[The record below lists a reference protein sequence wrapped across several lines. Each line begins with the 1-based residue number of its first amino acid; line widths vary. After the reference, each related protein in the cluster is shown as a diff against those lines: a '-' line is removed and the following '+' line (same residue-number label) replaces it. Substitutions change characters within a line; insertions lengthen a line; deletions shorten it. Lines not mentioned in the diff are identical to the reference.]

1 MKNVL
6 KRCISLLTLFN
17 DESNQISTEYIR
29 DNISS
34 YRHLSDS
41 AFKRSFERDKV
52 LLREMGYNLDYI
64 NDKWSIDEGY
74 NLSGTSI
81 IDDIK
86 NNQNIDFNNFLNTY
100 HIMKNYLSSKNKNTN
115 NIENI
120 SKLND
125 AIKDKKRVSFNY
137 QNKLR
142 KVYPMGIKF
151 FNNNWYLGAEE
162 NKKLKTFSLRKI
174 SNLKV
179 GNISDLHKKDYKKI
193 EFSWESGDYLIPI
206 KINLEKEIYLINK
219 NVFNHSVI
227 SKNQTNNLLKLV
239 INTYDVHGLLRF
251 LLLTNPKKL
260 TMSKKH
266 KSQLLEALNA

>member
-17 DESNQISTEYIR
+17 VESNQISTEYIR

-74 NLSGTSI
+74 SLSGTSI

-86 NNQNIDFNNFLNTY
+86 INQNIDFNNFLNTY
-100 HIMKNYLSSKNKNTN
+100 HIMKNYLNSKNKNTN

-137 QNKLR
+137 QNKVR
-142 KVYPMGIKF
+142 KVYPMGIKY
-151 FNNNWYLGAEE
+151 FNNSWYLGAED
-162 NKKLKTFSLRKI
+162 NKKLKTYNLNKI
-174 SNLKV
+174 NDLKI
-179 GNISDLHKKDYKKI
+179 GNKSDLHDKQYKEIK
-193 EFSWESGDYLIPI
+193 FSWENIDYLIPI
-206 KINLEKEIYLINK
+206 KLNLEKEIYLINK

-227 SKNQTNNLLKLV
+227 KKNENNNLLKLE
-239 INTYDVHGLLRF
+239 INTYDVSGLLKF
-251 LLLTNPKKL
+251 LLLTNPKKISL
-260 TMSKKH
+260 KKKH
-266 KSQLLEALNA
+266 KTLLLEELNG

>member
-137 QNKLR
+137 QNKIR
-142 KVYPMGIKF
+142 KVYPMGIKY
-151 FNNNWYLGAEE
+151 FNNSWYLGAEDD
-162 NKKLKTFSLRKI
+162 KKLKTYNLNKI
-174 SNLKV
+174 NDLKI
-179 GNISDLHKKDYKKI
+179 GNKSELHNKEYKEIK
-193 EFSWESGDYLIPI
+193 FSWENIDYLIPI
-206 KINLEKEIYLINK
+206 KLNIEKDIYLINK

-227 SKNQTNNLLKLV
+227 KKNVDNNLLKIE
-239 INTYDVHGLLRF
+239 INTYDVNGLLKF
-251 LLLTNPKKL
+251 LLLTNPKKITL
-260 TMSKKH
+260 KKKH
-266 KSQLLEALNA
+266 KTLLLEALNG

>member
-17 DESNQISTEYIR
+17 VESNQISTEYIR

-41 AFKRSFERDKV
+41 AFKRSLERDKV

-81 IDDIK
+81 IENIK
-86 NNQNIDFNNFLNTY
+86 NNQNIDFTNFLNTY

-137 QNKLR
+137 QNKIR
-142 KVYPMGIKF
+142 KVYPMGIKY
-151 FNNNWYLGAEE
+151 FNNNWYLGAEDD
-162 NKKLKTFSLRKI
+162 KKLKTYNLNKI
-174 SNLKV
+174 NDLKI
-179 GNISDLHKKDYKKI
+179 GNKSELHNKEYKEIK
-193 EFSWESGDYLIPI
+193 FSWENIDYLIPI
-206 KINLEKEIYLINK
+206 KLNLKKDIYLINK

-227 SKNQTNNLLKLV
+227 KKNVDNNLLK
-239 INTYDVHGLLRF
+239 IEISTYDVNGLLKF
-251 LLLTNPKKL
+251 LLLTNPKKITL
-260 TMSKKH
+260 KKKH
-266 KSQLLEALNA
+266 KTLLLEALNG

>member
-6 KRCISLLTLFN
+6 KRCVSLLTLFN
-17 DESNQISTEYIR
+17 EKSIHLSTDYIK
-29 DNISS
+29 DNISE
-34 YRHLSDS
+34 YRNLSDT

-64 NDKWSIDEGY
+64 KDKWTINEGY
-74 NLSGTSI
+74 NLSGTAI
-81 IDDIK
+81 ISDIK
-86 NNQNIDFNNFLNTY
+86 KNEDVNFQKFLNTY
-100 HIMKNYLSSKNKNTN
+100 HVIKNYLNSN
-115 NIENI
+115 NEIAENIDYI
-120 SKLND
+120 SKLNKS
-125 AIKDKKRVSFNY
+125 IIDKKRVSFNY

-174 SNLKV
+174 SNLKI
-179 GNISDLHKKDYKKI
+179 GNKSDLHEKDYKKI
-193 EFSWESGDYLIPI
+193 QFSWESRDYLISI
-206 KINLEKEIYLINK
+206 KIHLEKEIYLINK

-227 SKNQTNNLLKLV
+227 SKNQTNNLLELV
-239 INTYDVHGLLRF
+239 ITTYDVHGLLRF

-260 TMSKKH
+260 TISKKH
-266 KSQLLEALNA
+266 KNLLLEVLNV

>member
-137 QNKLR
+137 QNKVR
-142 KVYPMGIKF
+142 KVYPMGIKY
-151 FNNNWYLGAEE
+151 FNNSWYLGAED
-162 NKKLKTFSLRKI
+162 NKKLKTYSLNKI
-174 SNLKV
+174 NDLKI
-179 GNISDLHKKDYKKI
+179 GNKSDLHDKEYKEIK
-193 EFSWESGDYLIPI
+193 FSWENIDYLIPI
-206 KINLEKEIYLINK
+206 KLNLEKEIYLINK

-227 SKNQTNNLLKLV
+227 KKNENNNLLKLE
-239 INTYDVHGLLRF
+239 INTYDVSGLLKF
-251 LLLTNPKKL
+251 LLLTNPKKISL
-260 TMSKKH
+260 KKKH
-266 KSQLLEALNA
+266 KTLLLEELNG

>member
-17 DESNQISTEYIR
+17 VESNQISTEYIR

-74 NLSGTSI
+74 SLSGTSI

-86 NNQNIDFNNFLNTY
+86 INQNIDFNNFLNTY

-137 QNKLR
+137 QNKIR
-142 KVYPMGIKF
+142 KVYPMGIKY
-151 FNNNWYLGAEE
+151 FNNSWYLGAED
-162 NKKLKTFSLRKI
+162 NKKLKTYNLNKI
-174 SNLKV
+174 NDLKI
-179 GNISDLHKKDYKKI
+179 GNKSDLHDKQYKEIK
-193 EFSWESGDYLIPI
+193 FSWENIDYLIPI
-206 KINLEKEIYLINK
+206 KLNLEKEIYLINK

-227 SKNQTNNLLKLV
+227 KKNENNNLLKLE
-239 INTYDVHGLLRF
+239 INTYDVSGLLKF
-251 LLLTNPKKL
+251 LLLTNPKKISL
-260 TMSKKH
+260 KKKH
-266 KSQLLEALNA
+266 KTLLLEELNG

>member
-17 DESNQISTEYIR
+17 DQSNQISTEYIR

-74 NLSGTSI
+74 SLSGTLI

-86 NNQNIDFNNFLNTY
+86 NNQNIDFKKFLNTY
-100 HIMKNYLSSKNKNTN
+100 HIIKNYLSLKNKNTN

-120 SKLND
+120 SKLNE

-137 QNKLR
+137 LNKIR
-142 KVYPMGIKF
+142 KVYPMGIKY
-151 FNNNWYLGAEE
+151 FNNSWYLGAED
-162 NKKLKTFSLRKI
+162 NKKLKTYNLNKI
-174 SNLKV
+174 NDLKI
-179 GNISDLHKKDYKKI
+179 GNKSDLHDKQYKEIK
-193 EFSWESGDYLIPI
+193 FSWENIDYLIPI
-206 KINLEKEIYLINK
+206 KLNLEKEIYLINK

-227 SKNQTNNLLKLV
+227 KKNENNNLLKLE
-239 INTYDVHGLLRF
+239 INTYDVSGLLKF
-251 LLLTNPKKL
+251 LLLTNPKKISL
-260 TMSKKH
+260 KKKH
-266 KSQLLEALNA
+266 KTLLLEELNG

>member
-6 KRCISLLTLFN
+6 KRCVSLLTLFN
-17 DESNQISTEYIR
+17 EKSIHLSTDYIK
-29 DNISS
+29 DNISE
-34 YRHLSDS
+34 YRNLSDT

-64 NDKWSIDEGY
+64 KDKWTINEGY
-74 NLSGTSI
+74 NLSGTAI
-81 IDDIK
+81 ISDIK
-86 NNQNIDFNNFLNTY
+86 KNEDVNFQKFLNTY
-100 HIMKNYLSSKNKNTN
+100 HIIKNYLNSNNEITENKDY
-115 NIENI
+115 I
-120 SKLND
+120 SKLNKS
-125 AIKDKKRVSFNY
+125 IIDKKRVSFNY

-174 SNLKV
+174 SNLKI
-179 GNISDLHKKDYKKI
+179 GNKSDLHEKDYKKI
-193 EFSWESGDYLIPI
+193 QFSWESKDYLISI
-206 KINLEKEIYLINK
+206 KIHLEKEIYLINK

-227 SKNQTNNLLKLV
+227 SKNQTNNLLELV
-239 INTYDVHGLLRF
+239 ITTYDVHGLLRF

-260 TMSKKH
+260 TISKKH
-266 KSQLLEALNA
+266 KILLLEVLNV

>member
-17 DESNQISTEYIR
+17 DVSNQISTEYIR

-74 NLSGTSI
+74 SLSGTSI

-137 QNKLR
+137 QNKIR
-142 KVYPMGIKF
+142 KVYPMGIKY
-151 FNNNWYLGAEE
+151 FNNNWYLGAEDD
-162 NKKLKTFSLRKI
+162 KKLKTYNLNKI
-174 SNLKV
+174 NDLKI
-179 GNISDLHKKDYKKI
+179 GNKSELHNKEYKEIK
-193 EFSWESGDYLIPI
+193 FSWENIDYLIPI
-206 KINLEKEIYLINK
+206 KLNIEKDIYLINK

-227 SKNQTNNLLKLV
+227 KKNVDNNLLKIE
-239 INTYDVHGLLRF
+239 INTYDVNGLLKF
-251 LLLTNPKKL
+251 LLLTNPKKITL
-260 TMSKKH
+260 KKKH
-266 KSQLLEALNA
+266 KTLLLEALNG

>member
-137 QNKLR
+137 QNKIR
-142 KVYPMGIKF
+142 KVYPMGIKY
-151 FNNNWYLGAEE
+151 FNNSWYLGAEDD
-162 NKKLKTFSLRKI
+162 KKLKTYNLNKI
-174 SNLKV
+174 NDLKI
-179 GNISDLHKKDYKKI
+179 GNKSELHNKEYKEIK
-193 EFSWESGDYLIPI
+193 FSWENIDYLIPI
-206 KINLEKEIYLINK
+206 KLNIEKDIYLINK

-227 SKNQTNNLLKLV
+227 KKNVDNNLLKLE
-239 INTYDVHGLLRF
+239 INTYDVNGLLKF
-251 LLLTNPKKL
+251 LLLTNPKKITL
-260 TMSKKH
+260 KKKH
-266 KSQLLEALNA
+266 KTLLLEALNG

>member
-6 KRCISLLTLFN
+6 KRCVSLLTLFN
-17 DESNQISTEYIR
+17 EKSIHLSTDYIK
-29 DNISS
+29 DNISE
-34 YRHLSDS
+34 YRNLSDT

-64 NDKWSIDEGY
+64 KDKWTINEGY
-74 NLSGTSI
+74 NLSGTAI
-81 IDDIK
+81 ISDIK
-86 NNQNIDFNNFLNTY
+86 KNEDVNFQKFLNTY
-100 HIMKNYLSSKNKNTN
+100 HIIKNYLNSN
-115 NIENI
+115 NEIAENIDYI
-120 SKLND
+120 SKLNKS
-125 AIKDKKRVSFNY
+125 IIDKKRVSFNY

-174 SNLKV
+174 SNLKI
-179 GNISDLHKKDYKKI
+179 GNKSDLHEKDYKKI
-193 EFSWESGDYLIPI
+193 QFSWESRDYLISI
-206 KINLEKEIYLINK
+206 KIHLEKEIYLINK

-239 INTYDVHGLLRF
+239 ITTYDVHGLLRF

-260 TMSKKH
+260 TISKKH
-266 KSQLLEALNA
+266 KNLLLEVLNV

>member
-86 NNQNIDFNNFLNTY
+86 NNQNIDFNKFLNTY
-100 HIMKNYLSSKNKNTN
+100 HIMKNYLSSKTKNTN

-120 SKLND
+120 SKLNE

-137 QNKLR
+137 QNKIR
-142 KVYPMGIKF
+142 KVYPMGIKY
-151 FNNNWYLGAEE
+151 FNNNWYLGAEDD
-162 NKKLKTFSLRKI
+162 KKLKTYNLNKI
-174 SNLKV
+174 IL
-179 GNISDLHKKDYKKI
+179 
-193 EFSWESGDYLIPI
+193 
-206 KINLEKEIYLINK
+206 
-219 NVFNHSVI
+219 
-227 SKNQTNNLLKLV
+227 NNL
-239 INTYDVHGLLRF
+239 
-251 LLLTNPKKL
+251 
-260 TMSKKH
+260 
-266 KSQLLEALNA
+266 

>member
-17 DESNQISTEYIR
+17 DQYNQITTEYIR

-137 QNKLR
+137 QNKIR
-142 KVYPMGIKF
+142 KVYPMGIKY
-151 FNNNWYLGAEE
+151 FNNNWYLGAEDD
-162 NKKLKTFSLRKI
+162 KKLKTYNLNKI
-174 SNLKV
+174 NDLKI
-179 GNISDLHKKDYKKI
+179 GNKSELHNKEYKEIK
-193 EFSWESGDYLIPI
+193 FSWENIDYLIPI
-206 KINLEKEIYLINK
+206 KLNIEKDIYLINK

-227 SKNQTNNLLKLV
+227 KKNVDNNLLKLE
-239 INTYDVHGLLRF
+239 INTYDVNGLLKF
-251 LLLTNPKKL
+251 LLLTNPKKITL
-260 TMSKKH
+260 KKKH
-266 KSQLLEALNA
+266 KTLLLEALNG

>member
-17 DESNQISTEYIR
+17 DVSNQISTEYIR

-137 QNKLR
+137 QNKIR
-142 KVYPMGIKF
+142 KVYPMGIKY
-151 FNNNWYLGAEE
+151 FNNNWYLGAEDD
-162 NKKLKTFSLRKI
+162 KKLKTYNLNKI
-174 SNLKV
+174 NDLKI
-179 GNISDLHKKDYKKI
+179 GNKSELHNKEYKEIK
-193 EFSWESGDYLIPI
+193 FSWENIDYLIPI
-206 KINLEKEIYLINK
+206 KLNLEKDIYLINK

-227 SKNQTNNLLKLV
+227 KKNIDNNLLKLE
-239 INTYDVHGLLRF
+239 INTYDVNGLLKF
-251 LLLTNPKKL
+251 LLLTNPKKITL
-260 TMSKKH
+260 KTKH
-266 KSQLLEALNA
+266 KTLLLEALNG

>member
-137 QNKLR
+137 QNKIR
-142 KVYPMGIKF
+142 KVYPMGIKY
-151 FNNNWYLGAEE
+151 FNNNWYLGAEDD
-162 NKKLKTFSLRKI
+162 KKLKTYKLNKI
-174 SNLKV
+174 NDLKI
-179 GNISDLHKKDYKKI
+179 GNKSELHNKEYKEIK
-193 EFSWESGDYLIPI
+193 FSWENIDYLIPI
-206 KINLEKEIYLINK
+206 KLNIEKDIYLINK

-227 SKNQTNNLLKLV
+227 KKNVDNNLLKIE
-239 INTYDVHGLLRF
+239 INTYDVNGLLKF
-251 LLLTNPKKL
+251 LLLTNPKKITL
-260 TMSKKH
+260 KKKH
-266 KSQLLEALNA
+266 KTLLLEALNG

>member
-17 DESNQISTEYIR
+17 DESNQISTDYIR

-137 QNKLR
+137 QNKIR
-142 KVYPMGIKF
+142 KVYPMGIKY
-151 FNNNWYLGAEE
+151 FNNNWYLGAEDD
-162 NKKLKTFSLRKI
+162 KKLKTYNLNKI
-174 SNLKV
+174 NDLKI
-179 GNISDLHKKDYKKI
+179 GNKSELHNKEYKEIK
-193 EFSWESGDYLIPI
+193 FSWENIDYLIPI
-206 KINLEKEIYLINK
+206 KLNLEKDIYLINK

-227 SKNQTNNLLKLV
+227 KKNVDNNLLKLE
-239 INTYDVHGLLRF
+239 INTYDVNGLLKF
-251 LLLTNPKKL
+251 LLLTNPKKITL
-260 TMSKKH
+260 KKKH
-266 KSQLLEALNA
+266 KTLLLEALNG

>member
-17 DESNQISTEYIR
+17 DVSNQISTEYIR

-137 QNKLR
+137 QNKIR
-142 KVYPMGIKF
+142 KVYPMGIKY
-151 FNNNWYLGAEE
+151 FNNNWYLGAEDD
-162 NKKLKTFSLRKI
+162 KKLKTYNLNKI
-174 SNLKV
+174 NDLKI
-179 GNISDLHKKDYKKI
+179 GNKSELHNKEYKEIK
-193 EFSWESGDYLIPI
+193 FSWENIDYLIPI
-206 KINLEKEIYLINK
+206 KLNLEKDIYLINK

-227 SKNQTNNLLKLV
+227 KKNVDNNLLKLE
-239 INTYDVHGLLRF
+239 INTYDVNGLLKF
-251 LLLTNPKKL
+251 LLLTNPKKITL
-260 TMSKKH
+260 KKKH
-266 KSQLLEALNA
+266 KTLLLEALNG

>member
-17 DESNQISTEYIR
+17 EVSNQISTEYIR

-137 QNKLR
+137 QNKIR
-142 KVYPMGIKF
+142 KVYPMGIKY
-151 FNNNWYLGAEE
+151 FNNNWYLGAEDD
-162 NKKLKTFSLRKI
+162 KKLKTYNLNKI
-174 SNLKV
+174 NDLKI
-179 GNISDLHKKDYKKI
+179 GNKSELHNKEYKEIK
-193 EFSWESGDYLIPI
+193 FSWENIDYLIPI
-206 KINLEKEIYLINK
+206 KLNIEKDIYLINK

-227 SKNQTNNLLKLV
+227 KKNVDNNLLKIE
-239 INTYDVHGLLRF
+239 INTYDVNGLLKF
-251 LLLTNPKKL
+251 LLLTNPKKITL
-260 TMSKKH
+260 KKKH
-266 KSQLLEALNA
+266 KTLLLEALNG

>member
-137 QNKLR
+137 QNKIR
-142 KVYPMGIKF
+142 KVYPMGIKY
-151 FNNNWYLGAEE
+151 FNNNWYLGAED
-162 NKKLKTFSLRKI
+162 NKKLKTYNLNKI
-174 SNLKV
+174 NDLKI
-179 GNISDLHKKDYKKI
+179 GNKSELHNKEYKEIK
-193 EFSWESGDYLIPI
+193 FSWENIDYLIPI
-206 KINLEKEIYLINK
+206 KLNIEKDIYLINK

-227 SKNQTNNLLKLV
+227 KKNVDNNLLKIE
-239 INTYDVHGLLRF
+239 INTYDVNGLLKF
-251 LLLTNPKKL
+251 LLLTNPKKITL
-260 TMSKKH
+260 KKKH
-266 KSQLLEALNA
+266 KTLLLEALNG

>member
-52 LLREMGYNLDYI
+52 LLREMGYNLDYV

-74 NLSGTSI
+74 SLSGTSI

-86 NNQNIDFNNFLNTY
+86 INQNIDFNNFLNTY

-137 QNKLR
+137 QNKVR
-142 KVYPMGIKF
+142 KVYPMGIKY
-151 FNNNWYLGAEE
+151 FNNNWYLGAED
-162 NKKLKTFSLRKI
+162 NKKLKTYNLNKI
-174 SNLKV
+174 NDLKI
-179 GNISDLHKKDYKKI
+179 GNKSDLHDKQYKEIK
-193 EFSWESGDYLIPI
+193 FSWENIDYQIPI
-206 KINLEKEIYLINK
+206 KLSLEKEIYLINK

-227 SKNQTNNLLKLV
+227 KKNENNNLLKLE
-239 INTYDVHGLLRF
+239 INTYDVSGLLKF
-251 LLLTNPKKL
+251 LLLTNPKKISL
-260 TMSKKH
+260 KKKH
-266 KSQLLEALNA
+266 KTLLLKELNG

>member
-17 DESNQISTEYIR
+17 DVSNQISTEYIR

-137 QNKLR
+137 QNKIR
-142 KVYPMGIKF
+142 KVYPMGIKY
-151 FNNNWYLGAEE
+151 FNNNWYLGAEDD
-162 NKKLKTFSLRKI
+162 KKLKTYNLNKI
-174 SNLKV
+174 NDLKI
-179 GNISDLHKKDYKKI
+179 GNKSELHNKEYKEIK
-193 EFSWESGDYLIPI
+193 FSWENIDYLIPI
-206 KINLEKEIYLINK
+206 KLNIEKDIYLINK

-227 SKNQTNNLLKLV
+227 KKNADNNLLKLE
-239 INTYDVHGLLRF
+239 INTYDVNGLLKF
-251 LLLTNPKKL
+251 LLLTNPKKITL
-260 TMSKKH
+260 KKKH
-266 KSQLLEALNA
+266 KILLLEALNG

>member
-137 QNKLR
+137 QNKIR
-142 KVYPMGIKF
+142 KVYPMGIKY
-151 FNNNWYLGAEE
+151 FNNNWYLGAEDD
-162 NKKLKTFSLRKI
+162 KKLKTYNLNKI
-174 SNLKV
+174 NDLKI
-179 GNISDLHKKDYKKI
+179 GNKSELHNKEYKEIK
-193 EFSWESGDYLIPI
+193 FSWENIDYLIPI
-206 KINLEKEIYLINK
+206 KLNLEKDIYLINK

-227 SKNQTNNLLKLV
+227 KKNVDNNLLKLE
-239 INTYDVHGLLRF
+239 INTYDVNGLLKF
-251 LLLTNPKKL
+251 LLLTNPKKITL
-260 TMSKKH
+260 KKKH
-266 KSQLLEALNA
+266 KSLLLEALDG

>member
-17 DESNQISTEYIR
+17 DVSNQISTEYIR

-81 IDDIK
+81 IDEIK

-137 QNKLR
+137 QNKIR
-142 KVYPMGIKF
+142 KVYPMGIKY
-151 FNNNWYLGAEE
+151 FNNNWYLGAEDD
-162 NKKLKTFSLRKI
+162 KKLKTYNLNKI
-174 SNLKV
+174 NDLKI
-179 GNISDLHKKDYKKI
+179 GNKSELHNKEYKEIK
-193 EFSWESGDYLIPI
+193 FSWENIDYLIPI
-206 KINLEKEIYLINK
+206 KLNIEKDIYLINK

-227 SKNQTNNLLKLV
+227 KKNVDNNLLKLE
-239 INTYDVHGLLRF
+239 INTYDVNGLLKF
-251 LLLTNPKKL
+251 LLLTNPKKITL
-260 TMSKKH
+260 KKKH
-266 KSQLLEALNA
+266 KTLLLEALNG

>member
-17 DESNQISTEYIR
+17 DVSNQISTEYIR

-137 QNKLR
+137 QNKIR
-142 KVYPMGIKF
+142 KVYPMGIKY
-151 FNNNWYLGAEE
+151 FNNNWYLGAEDD
-162 NKKLKTFSLRKI
+162 KKLKTYNLNKI
-174 SNLKV
+174 NDLKI
-179 GNISDLHKKDYKKI
+179 GNKSELHNKEYKEIK
-193 EFSWESGDYLIPI
+193 FSWENIDYLIPI
-206 KINLEKEIYLINK
+206 KLNLEKDIYLINK

-227 SKNQTNNLLKLV
+227 KKNVDKNLLKLE
-239 INTYDVHGLLRF
+239 INTYDVNGLLKF
-251 LLLTNPKKL
+251 LLLTNPKKITL
-260 TMSKKH
+260 KKKH
-266 KSQLLEALNA
+266 KTLLLEALNG

>member
-52 LLREMGYNLDYI
+52 LLREMGYNLDYV

-74 NLSGTSI
+74 SLSGTSI

-86 NNQNIDFNNFLNTY
+86 INQNIDFNNFLNTY

-137 QNKLR
+137 QNKIR
-142 KVYPMGIKF
+142 KVYPMGIKY
-151 FNNNWYLGAEE
+151 FNNNWYLGAEDD
-162 NKKLKTFSLRKI
+162 KKLKTYNLNKI
-174 SNLKV
+174 NDLKI
-179 GNISDLHKKDYKKI
+179 GNKSELHNKEYKEIK
-193 EFSWESGDYLIPI
+193 FSWENIDYLIPI
-206 KINLEKEIYLINK
+206 KLNLEKDIYLINK

-227 SKNQTNNLLKLV
+227 KKNVDNNLLKLE
-239 INTYDVHGLLRF
+239 INTYDVNGLLKF
-251 LLLTNPKKL
+251 LLLTNPKKITL
-260 TMSKKH
+260 KKKH
-266 KSQLLEALNA
+266 KTLLLEALNG

>member
-1 MKNVL
+1 
-6 KRCISLLTLFN
+6 
-17 DESNQISTEYIR
+17 
-29 DNISS
+29 
-34 YRHLSDS
+34 
-41 AFKRSFERDKV
+41 
-52 LLREMGYNLDYI
+52 MGYNLDYI

-137 QNKLR
+137 QNKIR
-142 KVYPMGIKF
+142 KVYPMGIKY
-151 FNNNWYLGAEE
+151 FNNNWYLGAEDD
-162 NKKLKTFSLRKI
+162 KKLKTYNLNKI
-174 SNLKV
+174 NDLKI
-179 GNISDLHKKDYKKI
+179 GNKSELHNKEYKEIK
-193 EFSWESGDYLIPI
+193 FSWENIDYLIPI
-206 KINLEKEIYLINK
+206 KLNIEKDIYLINK

-227 SKNQTNNLLKLV
+227 KKNVDNNLLKIE
-239 INTYDVHGLLRF
+239 INTYDVNGLLKF
-251 LLLTNPKKL
+251 LLLTNPKKITL
-260 TMSKKH
+260 KKKH
-266 KSQLLEALNA
+266 KTLLLEALNG